1 MMDLREFVARSM
13 ERTREYTLDMVKDL
27 TPEQL
32 RWRPAPGTN
41 CVAFLLFHV
50 FRAED
55 RYFHRWISGDG
66 ELWERREWSQRWVL
80 PSPPSNP
87 DSIWTTGNSWTVAE
101 VEAWQPPPLSELLA
115 YGETV
120 RRSGLAVLHEFDLAR
135 LPEAPRAEFPN
146 LTLTHYLISASHHEA
161 QHQGQIDY
169 LLGLMTGVQRG

>member
-13 ERTREYTLDMVKDL
+13 ERTRKYTLDMVKDL

-32 RWRPAPGTN
+32 RWRPAPGAN
-41 CVAFLLFHV
+41 YVAFLLFHT

-66 ELWERREWSQRWVL
+66 ELWKRKGWSKRWAL
-80 PSPPSNP
+80 PSPPS
-87 DSIWTTGNSWTVAE
+87 DSDPIWTTGNSWTVAE
-101 VEAWQPPPLSELLA
+101 VDGWQPPPLAELLD

-120 RRSGLAVLHEFDLAR
+120 RRSALTVLRDFDLAR
-135 LPEAPRAEFPN
+135 LMDVPRLEFPN

-169 LLGLMTGVQRG
+169 LLGLMTGRQRG